1 MDKQRNLF
9 IGIVLLVALSCSGW
23 YFIYFNGLQTSLNDM
38 NSRYNQLKNEKSKYT
53 QIKNKFPSIEKEWK
67 ELKNELTTLVNKI
80 PKDSQFDNVT
90 KMLFS
95 LMEQNKLV
103 VDNFN
108 PSLAPL
114 DEKQII
120 IPETQET
127 ILVEKYPID
136 VELRGNFIDF
146 GNFLD
151 QLAFTNY
158 YLTISN
164 IQISQN
170 PSAEGEQKIS
180 FISYIYTKN
189 QDLQISNNQNNQDSQ
204 NFASYANK
212 NEKGQI
218 DRDNTKTDED
228 IIVEAIQNTGASS
241 ILDIEQIF
249 KYIKENTG
257 KDIDP
262 NFVISLLKERLKT
275 DS

>member
-9 IGIVLLVALSCSGW
+9 IGIVLLVSLSCSGW
-23 YFIYFNGLQTSLNDM
+23 YFIYFNGLQASLNDM

-120 IPETQET
+120 NENCIYNNMDLT
-127 ILVEKYPID
+127 
-136 VELRGNFIDF
+136 NFW
-146 GNFLD
+146 
-151 QLAFTNY
+151 
-158 YLTISN
+158 
-164 IQISQN
+164 
-170 PSAEGEQKIS
+170 E
-180 FISYIYTKN
+180 IYT
-189 QDLQISNNQNNQDSQ
+189 
-204 NFASYANK
+204 F
-212 NEKGQI
+212 
-218 DRDNTKTDED
+218 R
-228 IIVEAIQNTGASS
+228 
-241 ILDIEQIF
+241 
-249 KYIKENTG
+249 KYYW
-257 KDIDP
+257 
-262 NFVISLLKERLKT
+262 
-275 DS
+275 